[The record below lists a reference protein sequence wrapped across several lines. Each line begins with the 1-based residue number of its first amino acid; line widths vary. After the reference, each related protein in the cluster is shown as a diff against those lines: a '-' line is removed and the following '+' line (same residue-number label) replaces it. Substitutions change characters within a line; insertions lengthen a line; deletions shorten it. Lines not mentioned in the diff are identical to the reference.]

1 MSYIDN
7 NLMNGEQVIYRTKL
21 HWAKLLWPIVSIV
34 ISILLKS
41 GGNLFSS
48 HFLLIGIIWF
58 IAALVTYFTSEFGVT
73 NKRVMIKYGFIKR
86 ISLETLLNKI
96 EGIAVKQGLL
106 GRILNYGTIIV
117 KGTGGTNNPFHKIEA
132 PLNFRKN
139 VQENIP
145 Q

>member
-7 NLMNGEQVIYRTKL
+7 NLMKDEQVLYRTKL
-21 HWAKLLWPIVSIV
+21 HWAKLLWPIVLIV

-41 GGNLFSS
+41 GKNPFGVG
-48 HFLLIGIIWF
+48 FLYIGILWLIS
-58 IAALVTYFTSEFGVT
+58 ALVTYKTSEFGVT

-117 KGTGGTNNPFHKIEA
+117 KGTGGTSNPFHKIEA
-132 PLNFRKN
+132 PSKF
-139 VQENIP
+139 
-145 Q
+145 